1 MKKTINLRS
10 DPIIAIVILIA
21 ITVAYFS
28 TNSKAKEIQVN
39 ETVVEKPVE
48 IKPQHLGNLVF
59 ENTFHDF
66 GQVMEGDIVKHTF
79 VLKNTGVGTLKI
91 LKTETSCGC
100 TTATG
105 AIREYA
111 PGESGQMEVV
121 VDTVGKKG
129 MVVKTVTL
137 TIENNA
143 VPTKQIS
150 LAMNLIPQPHPTK
163 KPLVNLNTDAKC
175 KTCHLESAKGQMGIF
190 LYHRVCSQCH
200 GKKGTG
206 GHSRALND
214 PIWQSKIS
222 DDYLREK
229 IKKGWPQHSMPSFVE
244 GVTPPL
250 QEDQVESLVKYLREI
265 GVKAEE

>member
-1 MKKTINLRS
+1 MEKSISLRS
-10 DPIIAIVILIA
+10 DPIIALVILVA
-21 ITVAYFS
+21 LTVAYFS
-28 TNSKAKEIQVN
+28 TNSKAKEI
-39 ETVVEKPVE
+39 EAKDPVVEKPTE
-48 IKPQHLGNLVF
+48 LGNLVF
-59 ENTFHDF
+59 EDTFYNF
-66 GQVMEGDIVKHTF
+66 GDVMEGDIVKHTF
-79 VLKNTGVGTLKI
+79 VLKNTGSGTLKI

-111 PGESGQMEVV
+111 PGESGTMEVV

-137 TIENNA
+137 TIKNNA

-150 LAMNLIPQPHPTK
+150 LAMNLIPQPHPMK
-163 KPLVNLNTDAKC
+163 RPLVNLNTDAKC

-206 GHSRALND
+206 GHARALND
-214 PIWQSKIS
+214 PMWQSKIS

-244 GVTPPL
+244 GVNPPL
-250 QEDQVESLVKYLREI
+250 ESDQVESLVKYLRQMT
-265 GVKAEE
+265 VREE